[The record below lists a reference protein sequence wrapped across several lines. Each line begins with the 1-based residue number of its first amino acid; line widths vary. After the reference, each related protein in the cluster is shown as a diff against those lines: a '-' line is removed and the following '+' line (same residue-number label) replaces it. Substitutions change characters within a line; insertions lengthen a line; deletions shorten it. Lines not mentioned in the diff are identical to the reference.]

1 MGLIDIH
8 THILP
13 AIDDGAKNI
22 EESIS
27 LLMQEKENGV
37 TSVVLTPHF
46 YPDIH
51 ILEEHIEKCNATFC
65 QLKNLVKDMEL
76 PEIFLGFEVQY
87 FTGISRCQSLDLLC
101 FKNTHYLLL
110 ELPFLTPLSSTMLD
124 EIVKINRDLGITVI
138 IAHIERYRN
147 DRLFKRLLK
156 IVENEDARAQISS
169 DFILNKDVKK
179 TVTKLLKKN
188 LVSYIASDAHCAT
201 ERPVYIKKAFDELR
215 TKFHP
220 QLISC
225 IKNGE
230 RIENALKGTY
240 ND

>member
-13 AIDDGAKNI
+13 AIDDGAKTV
-22 EESIS
+22 EDSIA
-27 LLMQEKENGV
+27 LLRQEKENGV
-37 TSVVLTPHF
+37 SSVVLTPHF

-51 ILEEHIEKCNATFC
+51 ILEEYKQRCCDAFIE
-65 QLKNLVKDMEL
+65 LKKAIHGMEL

-87 FTGISRCQSLDLLC
+87 FTGISRCQNLDQLC
-101 FKNTHYLLL
+101 FKGTHYLLL

-147 DRLFKRLLK
+147 DRLFRQLLK
-156 IVENEDARAQISS
+156 IIKSNDARAQISS
-169 DFILNKDVKK
+169 DFIFNKDVNK
-179 TVTKLLKKN
+179 TITKLLKKN
-188 LVSYIASDAHCAT
+188 LVSYIASDTHSVK
-201 ERPVYIKKAFDELR
+201 ERPVYIKNAIDSIR
-215 TKFHP
+215 AKFHP
-220 QLISC
+220 QLIAC

-230 RIENALKGTY
+230 RIENALKGTN